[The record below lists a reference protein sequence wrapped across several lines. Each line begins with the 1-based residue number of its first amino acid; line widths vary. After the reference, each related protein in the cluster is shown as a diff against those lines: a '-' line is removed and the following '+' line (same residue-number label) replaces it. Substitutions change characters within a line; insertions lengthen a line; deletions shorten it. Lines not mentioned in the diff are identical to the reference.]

1 MILMHPFQLG
11 IFCDSDKNKLNKAD
25 GLPCEKGNLVGELQ
39 EQE

>member
-11 IFCDSDKNKLNKAD
+11 IFCDSDKNKLNKA